1 MAQFSRGT
9 NNGSEYERSDHSFYK
24 GIVVKNWDPQKLL
37 RVKIYVPEISNQP
50 LEDWLQEYKNINV
63 RFPGKNNRQDAWRD
77 TDIYEEISKFL
88 PWAEPCTTLL
98 GENSPARYWSQ
109 LGTALTTDSNYAE
122 AFAKNNVDPP
132 DEDEGGWGPSFLY
145 EQQSTNTSD
154 YFWWPTEE
162 NNYAVNNNPY
172 SFHFRPSNQVDKG
185 KGVFSVPSIGSQV
198 WLFHY
203 RGDYNFPVYIG
214 GRTDR
219 RVSSLIYNEDAP
231 GPENG
236 PPDGG
241 INHSM
246 DYPGVFENFP
256 TTDDEI
262 KRDTT

>member
-1 MAQFSRGT
+1 MAVKISPKDRKPISETSGQGSTITVKSGNKKFPEVSYVKTPAKKVTSKADIEASNVLNQKTTSTPITKETGL
-9 NNGSEYERSDHSFYK
+9 NGS
-24 GIVVKNWDPQKLL
+24 IV
-37 RVKIYVPEISNQP
+37 
-50 LEDWLQEYKNINV
+50 NV
-63 RFPGKNNRQDAWRD
+63 QMNKSVYG
-77 TDIYEEISKFL
+77 
-88 PWAEPCTTLL
+88 
-98 GENSPARYWSQ
+98 
-109 LGTALTTDSNYAE
+109 
-122 AFAKNNVDPP
+122 
-132 DEDEGGWGPSFLY
+132 
-145 EQQSTNTSD
+145 
-154 YFWWPTEE
+154 
-162 NNYAVNNNPY
+162 NYAVNNNPY

-231 GPENG
+231 AGSRGREGTP
-236 PPDGG
+236 GG